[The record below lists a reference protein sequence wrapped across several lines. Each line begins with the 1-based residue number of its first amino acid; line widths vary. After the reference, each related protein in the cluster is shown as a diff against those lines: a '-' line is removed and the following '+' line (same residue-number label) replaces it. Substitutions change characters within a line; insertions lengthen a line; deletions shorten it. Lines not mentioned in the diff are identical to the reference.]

1 MKQTFLERLPIATE
15 TAIDDLEKLLRQKVQ
30 LKTGFAD
37 DFVLSRTLQ
46 SYLRSVTLN
55 DDLSLDSAAFTNALI
70 KLNCGNDRFTMSGL
84 FHRYDRNATGK
95 IRIKDFADSLF
106 GLKPLGTAALDCRDI
121 LKSIR
126 TQLIGR
132 GGLAYR
138 FLMRDL
144 TAMEQESRGPLQ
156 PAALRGVL
164 KNFGVSLTDAAYQK
178 VFNYFD
184 TNQNGKVSGTEL
196 AVGLRPQNSE
206 PRLSLARLTFMRLD
220 RSPDGSLRLEN
231 LMASYRPDR
240 HPDVRAGRR
249 SETEV
254 RDEFVRSW
262 PQTQLSDVVS
272 ERDFL
277 DYYRDLSVLIDSD
290 SQFELLV
297 RSTWQIQTNVTNAA
311 TVEVLVTHLD
321 GTSTIELLDADLG
334 VDTSSPTALNAT
346 LKKQGIS
353 DILRA
358 DTAFFK

>member
-15 TAIDDLEKLLRQKVQ
+15 RAIDDLEKLLRQKVE

-55 DDLSLDSAAFTNALI
+55 DDLSLDANAFATALV

-84 FHRYDRNATGK
+84 FHRYDRNASGK
-95 IRIKDFADSLF
+95 IAIKDFADSLF
-106 GLKPLGTAALDCRDI
+106 GLKPLGAAALDCRDI

-126 TQLIGR
+126 QQLIGR
-132 GGLAYR
+132 GGLTYR
-138 FLMRDL
+138 FLLREL
-144 TAMEQESRGPLQ
+144 TATEAEKGPFE
-156 PAALRGVL
+156 PAALRALFKAYGVTL
-164 KNFGVSLTDAAYQK
+164 ADDHYKK
-178 VFNYFD
+178 IFNYFD
-184 TNQNGKVSGTEL
+184 TNKNGKVSATEL

-206 PRLSLARLTFMRLD
+206 PRLALARLTFMRLD
-220 RSPDGSLRLEN
+220 RSPDGTIRYEN
-231 LMASYRPDR
+231 LLASYRPER
-240 HPDVRAGRR
+240 HPDVQSGKR
-249 SETEV
+249 TEHDV
-254 RDEFVRSW
+254 LAEFFKSW
-262 PQTQLSDVVS
+262 PQTKSSDIVT

-297 RSTWQIQTNVTNAA
+297 RSTWRIQTNVTSAA

-321 GTSTIELLDADLG
+321 GTSTIEMLDADLG
-334 VDTSSPTALNAT
+334 VDTSSPTALTST
-346 LKKQGIS
+346 LRKQGIT
-353 DILRA
+353 DVLRA